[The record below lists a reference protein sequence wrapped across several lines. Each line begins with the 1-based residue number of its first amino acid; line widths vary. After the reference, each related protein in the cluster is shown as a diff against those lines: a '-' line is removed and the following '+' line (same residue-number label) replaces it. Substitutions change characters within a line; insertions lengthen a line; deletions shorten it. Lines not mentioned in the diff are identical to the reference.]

1 MRIDKILTLFKC
13 ENMRE
18 AMPVFEDNNTQHAI
32 LNIWY
37 CLGNVINAKIYL
49 TETQA
54 LLLNY
59 YVWTKSDGEPF

>member
-37 CLGNVINAKIYL
+37 CLGNVIN
-49 TETQA
+49 
-54 LLLNY
+54 
-59 YVWTKSDGEPF
+59 DGIQ